1 FIYWW
6 YNKSTTLGANPKG
19 GSPFT
24 QNFSRLVVLFYIII
38 VGLFVICVSLFVEN
52 MMWCKIKI
60 VIK

>member
-24 QNFSRLVVLFYIII
+24 QNFSRLVVKKNSKRTL
-38 VGLFVICVSLFVEN
+38 
-52 MMWCKIKI
+52 KPT
-60 VIK
+60 